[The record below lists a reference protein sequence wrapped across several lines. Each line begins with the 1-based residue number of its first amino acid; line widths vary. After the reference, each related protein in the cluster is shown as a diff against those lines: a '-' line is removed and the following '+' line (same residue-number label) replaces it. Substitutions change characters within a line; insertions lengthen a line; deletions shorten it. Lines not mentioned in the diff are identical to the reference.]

1 MKQYLILLACC
12 ATANV
17 AFLHSNQEIA
27 EKSLKAAIVKMILNN
42 DTSFDDSTVAKAK
55 KHPQDPRSLKELFMV
70 LREQKKNPE
79 VAQALAKNAILQKAV
94 CTVESIIGES
104 EVQRRALEK
113 QMDQFDDS
121 MIEVFI
127 SAQVISKKFNAE
139 EISSLEQVLETKDAA
154 PEA

>member
-12 ATANV
+12 ATAHV
-17 AFLHSNQEIA
+17 TFLQANHEIA

-70 LREQKKNPE
+70 LRDQKKNPE
-79 VAQALAKNAILQKAV
+79 VAQALAQNALLQKAV

-127 SAQVISKKFNAE
+127 SAQVISKKFTSQ
-139 EISSLEQVLETKDAA
+139 EIEALEQVLETQDSTPQA
-154 PEA
+154 